1 MTPKSNTLFHFTKN
15 VETLK
20 LILKGGF
27 WPRYCL
33 EDVAWL
39 GYEQFSYI
47 GYPMVCF
54 CEIPLTRISEHVD
67 FYGSFGI
74 GLTRE
79 WAEKN
84 GLNPVFYVSGGNNVS
99 GAYRELN
106 TLSNLGGDAEITA
119 KIKVVLRDFLAF
131 TKPTFGTMIIEDK
144 PIEKAFYQESEW
156 RYIAKHDDVKQYI
169 IQSVY
174 DDVEK
179 RSDHNESTRANC
191 LLRVAPSD
199 IRYIFVRRDSDIP
212 EIINFIQAELDAY
225 PSADLK
231 VLMSR
236 VVSLESISLDM

>member
-1 MTPKSNTLFHFTKN
+1 M
-15 VETLK
+15 
-20 LILKGGF
+20 
-27 WPRYCL
+27 
-33 EDVAWL
+33 
-39 GYEQFSYI
+39 
-47 GYPMVCF
+47 
-54 CEIPLTRISEHVD
+54 
-67 FYGSFGI
+67 
-74 GLTRE
+74 
-79 WAEKN
+79 
-84 GLNPVFYVSGGNNVS
+84 
-99 GAYRELN
+99 
-106 TLSNLGGDAEITA
+106 
-119 KIKVVLRDFLAF
+119 VLRDFLAF

-179 RSDHNESTRANC
+179 RSDHNENTRANC

-236 VVSLESISLDM
+236 VVS